1 MNNTSV
7 QDATDSYLAARNAA
21 FNANDS
27 TVQTRYKF
35 YRAKLNVCDAEAKFI
50 LASNEFAIANA
61 AYNAAVNIEQS
72 TDELVNKARGNLAKV
87 VSEAVHT

>member
-1 MNNTSV
+1 MNNISV
-7 QDATDSYLAARNAA
+7 EDATNSYL
-21 FNANDS
+21 
-27 TVQTRYKF
+27 
-35 YRAKLNVCDAEAKFI
+35 DAEAKFI

>member
-1 MNNTSV
+1 MNNISV
-7 QDATDSYLAARNAA
+7 EDATNSYLAARNAA

-35 YRAKLNVCDAEAKFI
+35 YRSKLNVCDAEAKFI
-50 LASNEFAIANA
+50 LASNEFAIAKA
-61 AYNAAVNIEQS
+61 AYDKAVNIEQS
-72 TDELVNKARGNLAKV
+72 TDELVNIARGNLATV

>member
-1 MNNTSV
+1 MNNISV
-7 QDATDSYLAARNAA
+7 EDATNSYLAARNAA

-50 LASNEFAIANA
+50 LASNEFAIAKA
-61 AYNAAVNIEQS
+61 AYDKAVNIEQS
-72 TDELVNKARGNLAKV
+72 TDELVNKARGNLANV